1 MHSASLLQILH
12 FVLNHVHI
20 LDVLGAY
27 QMDGSFLLPQ
37 TTPFFKEMMVPPVAS
52 EWH

>member
-1 MHSASLLQILH
+1 MQPASLLQILH

-27 QMDGSFLLPQ
+27 QMDQSFLLPY
-37 TTPFFKEMMVPPVAS
+37 TTVFSKK
-52 EWH
+52 

>member
-1 MHSASLLQILH
+1 MRPASLLQILH

-27 QMDGSFLLPQ
+27 QMDGSFLLPK
-37 TTPFFKEMMVPPVAS
+37 TTQFLKQMMASTVPS
-52 EWH
+52 DWH